1 MHTQTMSTPVDSPN
15 ASKSILST
23 TKDTLQQRTIDAYL
37 ATTRHH
43 RAIMSF
49 TAIMSGSPAL
59 SLSASPV
66 FSTLSIPHRRNFSLN
81 AITTRMAPAPK
92 TTTYTDAFA
101 KPLFDIESY
110 AFISIFRAL
119 QHTDMISHEEMTIIK
134 SDIRARI
141 RALSEDMMKPS
152 TLTGR
157 KKWKWK
163 EDEPITVQMPLVLPT
178 EREMTRKI
186 AMAIDDT
193 WKVPQ
198 GWILRPEF
206 EDLALNIISDESDAE
221 VLLQIRRV
229 MSGGAPNT
237 STLSRANA
245 SKMAEFMAHAQPESF
260 ELRRGDVKKLVD
272 LTNSLDASVD
282 GEKLSLVE
290 MKRCLEIVGQDEV
303 KRLLRAA
310 DADPRALQQL
320 RMRLTDAKGM

>member
-1 MHTQTMSTPVDSPN
+1 
-15 ASKSILST
+15 
-23 TKDTLQQRTIDAYL
+23 
-37 ATTRHH
+37 
-43 RAIMSF
+43 
-49 TAIMSGSPAL
+49 
-59 SLSASPV
+59 
-66 FSTLSIPHRRNFSLN
+66 
-81 AITTRMAPAPK
+81 MAPAPK

-141 RALSEDMMKPS
+141 RALSEDMTKPS

-282 GEKLSLVE
+282 GGKLSLVE